1 MTKTKPDFTTSI
13 NRLNEVV
20 EDLESDTVSLEK
32 SMALFEE
39 GMQLIK
45 ECRDLLQ
52 ESEIRVKTLIKE
64 NSEFKEIPGVW
75 TNSKQ

>member
-64 NSEFKEIPGVW
+64 NSEFKEIPGV
-75 TNSKQ
+75 

>member
-1 MTKTKPDFTTSI
+1 MTKTKPDFTTSN

-64 NSEFKEIPGVW
+64 NSEFKEIPGV
-75 TNSKQ
+75 

>member
-1 MTKTKPDFTTSI
+1 MKMTKTKPDFTTSI

-64 NSEFKEIPGVW
+64 NSEFKEIPGV
-75 TNSKQ
+75 